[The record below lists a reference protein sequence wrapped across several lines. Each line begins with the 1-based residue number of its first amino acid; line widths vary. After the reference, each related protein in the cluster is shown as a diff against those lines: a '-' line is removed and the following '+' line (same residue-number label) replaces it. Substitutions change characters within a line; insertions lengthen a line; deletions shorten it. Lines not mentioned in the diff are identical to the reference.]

1 MTDFQVTQIVIL
13 ITGLLTVVIP
23 LYREQRNRRWD
34 LEDRERTARDLAAKT
49 QAAADLVRSEVV
61 AAQQLVTK
69 QTDMLRDRIS
79 DNTDL
84 TSQAKDAAHQ
94 AYQEANHV
102 NLKIA
107 ALQQD
112 IVAIGSRKAETDAT
126 DTADQVLKDIEENT
140 AATAKGVAKLKK

>member
-1 MTDFQVTQIVIL
+1 MTDFQVTQIVIV
-13 ITGLLTVVIP
+13 ITGLLTVVVP

-34 LEDRERTARDLAAKT
+34 LEDRERTARDLAVKT

-61 AAQQLVTK
+61 AAQNLVSRQTEILSTK
-69 QTDMLRDRIS
+69 IA

-84 TSQAKDAAHQ
+84 TAQAKDAAHQ

-112 IVAIGSRKAETDAT
+112 IVAISTRKADLDAA